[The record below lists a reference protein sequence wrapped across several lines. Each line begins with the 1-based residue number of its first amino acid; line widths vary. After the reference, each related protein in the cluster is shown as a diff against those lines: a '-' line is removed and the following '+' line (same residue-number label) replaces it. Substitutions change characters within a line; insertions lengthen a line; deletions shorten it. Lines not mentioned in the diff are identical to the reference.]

1 MTKLSSLGLLI
12 AVQKLLELTRFEKL
26 LLLKYSVTFD
36 DKEFEIPDEYL
47 I

>member
-1 MTKLSSLGLLI
+1 MDNIVLVHSFRQLSF
-12 AVQKLLELTRFEKL
+12 KDEF
-26 LLLKYSVTFD
+26 FD